1 MATAYLIEG
10 PVGAGKTTF
19 ASQLGLRHRAP
30 RLVLDDWMAR
40 LFGPDRPDRDV
51 VPWYMERKRRC
62 IEQIFQVASDLL
74 DAGSSVVLELGLLS
88 QGERRDF
95 YGLADAA
102 GWDLRVYVLGAPL
115 EVRRQRVQARN
126 SEQGSTFS
134 MVAAAEDNKLASRL
148 WQPPSD
154 AEVAERGI
162 EFVTTA

>member
-1 MATAYLIEG
+1 MPTVYLIEG

-19 ASQLGLRHRAP
+19 AGQLALRHRAP

-40 LFGPDRPDRDV
+40 LFRPDRPDRDV

-88 QGERRDF
+88 QGERQDF

-102 GWDLRVYVLGAPL
+102 GWDLRVYVLDAPL
-115 EVRRQRVQARN
+115 EVRRRRVQARN
-126 SEQGSTFS
+126 REQGATFS
-134 MVAAAEDNKLASRL
+134 MVVPDEAFELASRL

-154 AEVAERGI
+154 AEVAERRI
-162 EFVTTA
+162 EVVTTG